1 MWRADLHVHTRYSF
15 DCRTSL
21 DETITAA
28 LGCDLGC
35 LAIADHATTE
45 GALALQKIAP
55 FAVIVAE
62 EVLTPFGE
70 IMGMFLKET
79 IPSPLSIEDTVA
91 RIKGQGGLVCIPH
104 PFDRLRGGSALN
116 DSRLLE
122 IIDQIDIIEVFNART
137 LMPGANVRSRRLA
150 LKHSKPGSAGSDA
163 HTPAEIGNAYVEMDE
178 FRTPAEFLKSLA
190 TGKVVGRQT
199 NPLARIS
206 STIAKV
212 GRRET
217 KRR

>member
-1 MWRADLHVHTRYSF
+1 
-15 DCRTSL
+15 
-21 DETITAA
+21 
-28 LGCDLGC
+28 

-70 IMGMFLKET
+70 IMGMFLRET
-79 IPSPLSIEDTVA
+79 IPSPLSVEETVA

-116 DSRLLE
+116 DSKLLE
-122 IIDQIDIIEVFNART
+122 IIEQVDVIEVFNART
-137 LMPGANVRSRRLA
+137 LMPGSIGRSRRLA
-150 LKHSKPGSAGSDA
+150 LEHGKPGSAGSDA

-178 FRTPAEFLKSLA
+178 FRTTAEFLKSLA
-190 TGKVVGRQT
+190 VGRVVGWHA
-199 NPLARIS
+199 NPLGRIS

-212 GRRET
+212 SRR
-217 KRR
+217 RASRH